1 MIAIIHYNGK
11 YEDSIEIKG
20 NTIEELRK
28 KALEATSK
36 RGWKEEDCW
45 SKVLDKSESEGNN
58 ADSN

>member
-45 SKVLDKSESEGNN
+45 SKVLDKSESEG
-58 ADSN
+58 